1 MDNRKPE
8 WTSSPLRASL
18 RRLRDDGAGGVL
30 RSWTRLLPL
39 VFLSAL
45 ALWFVVSGVGS
56 HPASAAVTN
65 RGFETGNLTGWSTGT
80 VTETVTVVGSD
91 TIAAGVV
98 ATPLEGNYM
107 ARLGKTEPSADET
120 QPMGPNELYQDFTI
134 TENALRFAYNIW
146 TYDYTGY
153 DEFRW
158 EVRLTDT
165 DTVIGSFQT
174 QAWGL
179 NGDTSRKTSGWQV
192 VEINTS
198 GYQGKPARLSFSA
211 RGTSDNLFATW
222 VYIDSAEQTLAS
234 GVIDYSGIKVNGFSP
249 SRSPQTQTIFL
260 TRPPSTGTNTIAV
273 PIVCPDGKDP
283 NGADLIVSGPDS
295 YLQTYAMTK
304 DGDAIWEVTFPTPPG
319 SPGDTFTLTL
329 RINCSGTIITVTIGS
344 LTLIDPSGFVTDAN
358 TSAAIPGA
366 TVTLQRL
373 DGGTWADANPYETA
387 GDPPSP
393 TIKPQVNPEL
403 TDSDGHYGWDVV
415 AGTYRV
421 VVAKEGYVTQTSQSV
436 TVPPPVTDL
445 DIHLVPESAAATRT
459 LEWGPGW
466 HNAVW
471 TGAASTPEEAFACA
485 EGKYAAAYRLANG
498 SWESYIPGRS
508 DISTMTDLAQYDAFL
523 ILITQSVTCEMPVGA
538 APETSRTLQWVAG
551 WQNAGWTGANG
562 TAPQNA
568 FACANGKYVAAY
580 RLANGSW
587 ESYIPGRSD
596 ISTMTDLDQYDAF
609 LILVTAPVSCNMA
622 IGAVTP
628 APTPMPTPTAA
639 PTHSPTPTSTPTAED
654 FEFVEALTARDVDE
668 SSLDPI
674 GETTSFHETDPYVY
688 AWLHFEHIT
697 VPELCVRASWY
708 LPDDSL
714 YDSSEH
720 CQDRPAEPGEWWAV
734 LWFWHELAGGE
745 WADIHGTYTVELS
758 VDSGSG
764 YEHLTSLHF
773 TIS

>member
-329 RINCSGTIITVTIGS
+329 RINCGGTIITVTIGS

-436 TVPPPVTDL
+436 TVPPPVTHL
-445 DIHLVPESAAATRT
+445 DIHLVPAAAAATRT

-508 DISTMTDLAQYDAFL
+508 DISTMTDL
-523 ILITQSVTCEMPVGA
+523 
-538 APETSRTLQWVAG
+538 
-551 WQNAGWTGANG
+551 
-562 TAPQNA
+562 
-568 FACANGKYVAAY
+568 
-580 RLANGSW
+580 
-587 ESYIPGRSD
+587 
-596 ISTMTDLDQYDAF
+596 DQYDAF
-609 LILVTAPVSCNMA
+609 LILVTAPVSCSMA

-639 PTHSPTPTSTPTAED
+639 PTHSPTPTSTPTHSPTPTSTPTAED